1 MDRFKAVQVKIEVVY
16 PLRFRLLG
24 RLRSPSIQGLGN
36 APQKF
41 PLSGHNCATLP
52 GQIVFAYLHLVAY
65 ET

>member
-1 MDRFKAVQVKIEVVY
+1 
-16 PLRFRLLG
+16 LG

-52 GQIVFAYLHLVAY
+52 GQIVFAYRHLVAY